1 MVFLEYN
8 VSMSHDSEIPLLVNP
23 EEFSH
28 LCSRKTFI
36 LFVIAEKKM
45 ANWKETKCTSK
56 VKWAKKLLFIK
67 YRNENL

>member
-36 LFVIAEKKM
+36 LFVIAEKKNGKLERNKVYIKSKM
-45 ANWKETKCTSK
+45 GKEIIVHKIQK
-56 VKWAKKLLFIK
+56 
-67 YRNENL
+67 